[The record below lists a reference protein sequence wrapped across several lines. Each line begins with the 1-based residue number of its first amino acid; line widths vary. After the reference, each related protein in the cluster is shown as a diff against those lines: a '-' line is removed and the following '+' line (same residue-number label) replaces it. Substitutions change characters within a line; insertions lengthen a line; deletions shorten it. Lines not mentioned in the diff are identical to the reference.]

1 MWMNRLDKK
10 KYVKNKVK
18 RTFVKAYVTIPQVV
32 LNKLANELYSE
43 FEKLSDKEQEKL
55 LFSEDLVIKL
65 WNKYMD
71 KINAEMLE
79 EM

>member
-1 MWMNRLDKK
+1 M
-10 KYVKNKVK
+10 KNKVK
-18 RTFVKAYVTIPQVV
+18 RTFVKANITIPQIV

-43 FEKLSDKEQEKL
+43 FKKLSDEEQEKL

-65 WNKYMD
+65 WEKHMEKMNK
-71 KINAEMLE
+71 ELLE

>member
-1 MWMNRLDKK
+1 MNRLDKK

-18 RTFVKAYVTIPQVV
+18 RTFVKAHVTIPQVV

-43 FEKLSDKEQEKL
+43 FEKLSDKEQEDL
-55 LFSEDLVIKL
+55 LFSKDLVLEL
-65 WNKYMD
+65 WEKHMEKMNK
-71 KINAEMLE
+71 ELLE